1 MFNRVAQQEFVTAHN
16 ITGNM
21 SRSRK
26 KVPAGTFCCCKSQKR
41 GKQVCNRKFRRREHM
56 ALCSGHLERLP
67 YQSIEIMDPW
77 DLGGDGKC
85 FWGYAFEEEWFRKEM
100 RK

>member
-1 MFNRVAQQEFVTAHN
+1 MFNRVAQQEIATSHN
-16 ITGNM
+16 IRDIM

-26 KVPAGTFCCCKSQKR
+26 RTPITYWAGCKSQKR
-41 GKQVCNRKFRRREHM
+41 GKQVCNRKFRRKEHQTISM
-56 ALCSGHLERLP
+56 GHLECLP
-67 YQSIEIMDPW
+67 YKSIEIMDPW

-85 FWGYAFEEEWFRKEM
+85 YYHAEPTDEWYIKLM